1 MSTEPRSPAPRPLD
15 PELLKSYAKR
25 VFGHLEGAMTS
36 AMIYLGDRL
45 GLYQTLAGAGPLNS
59 VQLAERTGLH
69 ERWLREWLHQ
79 QGAAGVLT
87 FRGDGRFELEP
98 EGEAVLA
105 NEAHPACGVGFFAQ
119 LPTLLR
125 VAEQLPESF
134 RSGVGLPYDAFGPEG
149 AAGIERG
156 LAPWFRALLVPFAL
170 PRVPGALDVLQSGAR
185 VADVGCGAGV
195 ALLEMA
201 KAFPSSEFH
210 GYDIS
215 QHALARAEEKRA
227 RDAVPNAQFHDA
239 QREPL
244 PEDGSFGFVTTFDC
258 LHDMT
263 DPAGITRAIRRALRD
278 DGLWLIADIKA
289 HDGYEQNV
297 EKNPM
302 AAMMYGTSVLSCLSS
317 ALSEPGGAGLGTL
330 GLSGARL
337 QRMTEAAG
345 FSRFEP
351 LDLGHPVNAFYVV
364 RP

>member
-1 MSTEPRSPAPRPLD
+1 MPPDTHRSPPRPLD
-15 PELLKSYAKR
+15 PERLKHYATR

-36 AMIYLGDRL
+36 AMVYLGDQL
-45 GLYQTLAGAGPLNS
+45 GLYRALAGAGPITS
-59 VQLAERTGLH
+59 AGLAERTGLH

-79 QGAAGVLT
+79 QGAAGVLV
-87 FRGDGRFELEP
+87 FHGDGRFELDA

-105 NEAHPACGVGFFAQ
+105 NEAHPACGIGFFAQ

-125 VAEQLPESF
+125 VAEQLPAAF
-134 RSGVGLPYDAFGPEG
+134 RTGLGLPYDAFGPEG

-170 PRVPGALDVLQSGAR
+170 PRVPGALEPLQRGVR

-201 KAFPSSEFH
+201 KAFPHSEFH

-215 QHALARAEEKRA
+215 QHALARAEAKREEA
-227 RDAVPNAQFHDA
+227 GIRNAHFHDA
-239 QREPL
+239 RREPL
-244 PEDGSFGFVTTFDC
+244 PEDGSFGFVTSFDC

-263 DPAGITRAIRRALRD
+263 DPAGMTQAIRRALRD

-289 HDGYEQNV
+289 HDSYERNV

-330 GLSGARL
+330 GLTSDRL